1 VADAGISQAVQ
12 AFVADHIESVLQL
25 EVLLLLRGRPGT
37 DFVAHDIADELKI
50 DRAWVAGQL
59 ENLRSRGLLASD
71 DVPAASGGGGA
82 AAVPRRYRYA
92 PRTSELAGVL
102 DELARAYADRRV
114 TVISLIFSKPAASGI
129 RTFADAFRFRKDK
142 DKPDG

>member
-1 VADAGISQAVQ
+1 VGEAGISQTVQ
-12 AFVADHIESVLQL
+12 AFVADHIDSVLQL

-37 DFVAHDIADELKI
+37 EFVARDIADELKI
-50 DRAWVAGQL
+50 DPTWVEAQL
-59 ENLRSRGLLASD
+59 ENMCARGLLACPD
-71 DVPAASGGGGA
+71 AS
-82 AAVPRRYRYA
+82 VNPRRFRYEPKA
-92 PRTSELAGVL
+92 PDLSAVV

-114 TVISLIFSKPAASGI
+114 SVISLIFSKPPASPI